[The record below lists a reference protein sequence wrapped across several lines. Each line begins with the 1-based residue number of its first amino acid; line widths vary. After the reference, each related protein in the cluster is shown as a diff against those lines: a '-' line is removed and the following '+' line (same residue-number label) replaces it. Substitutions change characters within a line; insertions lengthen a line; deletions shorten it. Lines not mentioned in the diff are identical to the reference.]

1 MYWNNFVTLM
11 FVLYIFI
18 APIFI
23 SYDTR
28 FHENQ
33 LKILLAFDILFVI
46 DRIADVF
53 VGFEYPD
60 GKFEKK
66 LHKVIEA
73 NFTYKLPME
82 FFISFAPLFFDTY
95 NMNTL
100 VYGAFKVPRYMRI
113 SEMDNQIDEIMEV
126 AKSQKRSVSELNS
139 LAHILDILK
148 FFATTMIKLHLLTCV
163 QIILCKHR
171 EDFSETWMGGQDV

>member
-1 MYWNNFVTLM
+1 M
-11 FVLYIFI
+11 FVVYIFI

-28 FHENQ
+28 FKGNQ

-73 NFTYKLPME
+73 NFTNKLPLE
-82 FFISFAPLFFDTY
+82 FVISFAPLFFDTK

-113 SEMDNQIDEIMEV
+113 SEMDN
-126 AKSQKRSVSELNS
+126 
-139 LAHILDILK
+139 
-148 FFATTMIKLHLLTCV
+148 
-163 QIILCKHR
+163 
-171 EDFSETWMGGQDV
+171 